1 MADSGTVDDHPPA
14 GAFAGSAEAVL
25 LSQAFAATTITA
37 VRRAVTARVAAAGLA
52 GESLEGFVLAV
63 HELVANA
70 VRHGG
75 GAGRI
80 HLRQQGDTLICEISD
95 QGHGDARVPAGLP
108 AASAPGGRGLWLA
121 HHLTGDLRID
131 AGPAG
136 LCVTVR
142 TDLPAFSGGNPALL
156 HVDAG

>member
-1 MADSGTVDDHPPA
+1 MADSGTVDDRGPA
-14 GAFAGSAEAVL
+14 GGFAGPAHVVL
-25 LSQAFAATTITA
+25 LSQAFAATGITA
-37 VRRAVTARVAAAGLA
+37 VRRAVAAHVAAAGLS
-52 GESLEGFVLAV
+52 GDSLEGFVLAV

-80 HLRQQGDTLICEISD
+80 HLRRQGGTLICEISD
-95 QGHGDARVPAGLP
+95 HGPGDARLPTGLP
-108 AASAPGGRGLWLA
+108 AVTAPGGRGLWLA
-121 HHLTGDLRID
+121 HHLTSDLRID

-142 TDLPAFSGGNPALL
+142 ADLPALSG
-156 HVDAG
+156 

>member
-14 GAFAGSAEAVL
+14 GAFPGSAEAVL
-25 LSQAFAATTITA
+25 LSQAFAATGVTA
-37 VRRAVTARVAAAGLA
+37 VRRAVAARVAAAGLS

-80 HLRQQGDTLICEISD
+80 HLRRQGDTLICEISD
-95 QGHGDARVPAGLP
+95 QGEGGARLP
-108 AASAPGGRGLWLA
+108 AAPPAVTAPGGRGLWLA

-131 AGPAG
+131 SGPAG
-136 LCVTVR
+136 LCVTIR
-142 TDLPAFSGGNPALL
+142 TALPAFSGGNPALAQA
-156 HVDAG
+156 DAG